1 MAFAHSKITIIHKKG
16 FFNRISFDMDEEF
29 LKTAFNSGKIEL
41 KGQFT
46 YGSNYTFLVTVTHQE
61 QEIPAVYKPQKGEQ
75 PLWDF
80 PPNTLSGRE
89 VAAYL
94 VSQAL
99 QWKLVPYTI
108 FREDCPH
115 GPGSLQQFIE
125 YNPNY
130 HYFNMKPADL
140 QKLRPV
146 ALFDHLTNNADR
158 KGSHIFFE
166 TNTRHLYAI
175 DHGLCFNVEDKLR
188 SVIWNFVG
196 QPIPDTYLT
205 ALREVANAPTR
216 LMDDLRPFLNPDEL
230 EALVARASHLVETA
244 IFPPEPLDRRAFP
257 YPPI

>member
-1 MAFAHSKITIIHKKG
+1 
-16 FFNRISFDMDEEF
+16 MDEEF
-29 LKTAFNSGKIEL
+29 LKNAFDSGSLKL

-46 YGSNYTFLVTVTHQE
+46 FGSNYTFLVTVTYQE
-61 QEIPAVYKPQKGEQ
+61 HEIPAVYKPQKGER

-80 PPNTLSGRE
+80 PANTLSGRE

-94 VSQAL
+94 VSQFL
-99 QWKLVPYTI
+99 QWNLVPYTI
-108 FREDCPH
+108 FRQDGPH

-130 HYFNMKPADL
+130 HYFNMKPADI

-166 TNTRHLYAI
+166 TKTRHLYAI

-188 SVIWNFVG
+188 TVIWDFIG
-196 QPIPDTYLT
+196 QPIPPEYLS
-205 ALREVANAPTR
+205 ALNKLAGMP
-216 LMDDLRPFLNPDEL
+216 DDLVNALQPFLDLDEL
-230 EALVARASHLVETA
+230 EALGARARQLVDGA
-244 IFPPEPLDRRAFP
+244 VFPPEPMDRRAFP
-257 YPPI
+257 YPPL